1 MVLLEDLLSAEDFG
15 AAVNGLACEFRNR
28 HELPAIHQL
37 GLVVSDV
44 EEAAHAL
51 EDRGIGPFFMAGGSP
66 VLWRERGEERSVRG
80 KIGLTYHQGF
90 ELELLEPGDGSD
102 FYRQSL
108 DPEGKIV
115 VQHLGFLV
123 RDVDEWAEKLSAS
136 GTRVWIRGTIK
147 AGPSKTEFAYMDT
160 LDETGLIIEFIS
172 WGMFGWK
179 FKSPAGILKAVWKLW
194 KLKAG
199 S

>member
-15 AAVNGLACEFRNR
+15 TAVEDLAREFRDS
-28 HELPAIHQL
+28 HGLPTVHQL

-44 EEAAHAL
+44 EKAARSL
-51 EDRGIGPFFMAGGSP
+51 QDRGIGPFFIAGGSP
-66 VLWRERGEERSVRG
+66 VSWRERGEKRSVRG

-102 FYRQSL
+102 FYRQSMG
-108 DPEGKIV
+108 PEGKIV

-123 RDVDEWAEKLSAS
+123 RDVDKWAEKLSAS
-136 GTRVWIRGTIK
+136 GTRVWVRGTIK
-147 AGPSKTEFAYMDT
+147 AGPSRTEFAYMDT
-160 LDETGLIIEFIS
+160 LDATGLIIEFIS
-172 WGMFGWK
+172 WGMFGYR
-179 FKSPAGILKAVWKLW
+179 FKSPAGILKVVWKLW

-199 S
+199 T